1 VQSLNWKGF
10 LSTAKVILDLRS
22 KDFLLVVDEMLADF
36 QSKCDRQKI
45 AVRIFEREKQHSTY
59 VGHGVAVPHASCG
72 QLSCHACK
80 HAKLIFG
87 RSVQGVPFS
96 VGDNM
101 ETVRLFVLFVVPS
114 GREHE
119 YLRSLGKVMR
129 GLHAPDAM
137 DRIMSAV
144 TEDEFRKAFESD

>member
-1 VQSLNWKGF
+1 MQSLNWKNF
-10 LSTAKVILDLRS
+10 LPATKVFLDLQGN
-22 KDFLLVVDEMLADF
+22 DFPSVVAEMLGDF

-45 AVRIFEREKQHSTY
+45 IGRIFEREKQHSTY

-96 VGDNM
+96 VGDDM

-119 YLRSLGKVMR
+119 YLQSLGKVMR
-129 GLHAPDAM
+129 GLHSPGAM

-144 TEDEFRKAFESD
+144 TEDEFRKVFESD